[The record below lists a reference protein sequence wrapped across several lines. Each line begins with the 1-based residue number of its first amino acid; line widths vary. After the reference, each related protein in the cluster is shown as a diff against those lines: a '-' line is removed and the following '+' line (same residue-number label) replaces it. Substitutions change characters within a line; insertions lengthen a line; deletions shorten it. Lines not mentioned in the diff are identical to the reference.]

1 MYSYLIV
8 AHSFFRWLVLI
19 SLLVV
24 IYRAYVGWFKN
35 KVFTPRENS
44 IPNFATTVSNIQFLI
59 GLWLYFKSPVVDYFW
74 DNFRVAIHERD
85 IRFFGIEHI
94 TMMFI
99 AVTIINTG
107 SGLVKKRLTDKA
119 KFKTIAIWFTVALTI
134 IFLSIPWPFSPF
146 TRRPY
151 LRTYQQTETTFFT
164 FYQTPVPQVN

>member
-1 MYSYLIV
+1 MYSYLIL
-8 AHSFFRWLVLI
+8 AHSSFRWLVLI
-19 SLLVV
+19 SLLVAV
-24 IYRAYVGWFKN
+24 YRAYAGWFRDKT
-35 KVFTPRENS
+35 FTRRENS
-44 IPNFATTVSNIQFLI
+44 IRDFATTVTNIQFLI

-99 AVTIINTG
+99 AVTIINVG

-119 KFKTIAIWFTVALTI
+119 KFKTMAIWFTVALSI

-146 TRRPY
+146 SRRPY
-151 LRTYQQTETTFFT
+151 FRTYQQTETTFLIFSKD
-164 FYQTPVPQVN
+164 QSGK